1 MEILFEYV
9 LRAIFFPVGW
19 PVVKILT
26 LGKYPVKG
34 SWFAETP
41 QSDWTAGIGIAVS
54 LIAMMAVL
62 KQFVIP

>member
-1 MEILFEYV
+1 MEILLEYV

-41 QSDWTAGIGIAVS
+41 QSNWTFGIGIAVS

>member
-1 MEILFEYV
+1 MEILLEYV
-9 LRAIFFPVGW
+9 FRAIFFPVGW

-34 SWFAETP
+34 SWLAHTP
-41 QSDWTAGIGIAVS
+41 QSEWTSGIGIAVL
-54 LIAMMAVL
+54 LIAMMAAL